1 MILAILIDLESL
13 LRDLGDDSPD
23 VREAA
28 TARLLEMG
36 PDALA
41 AVESHRSRDPEV
53 TMRLRLIA
61 GQVREGM
68 WMLSAEPTQK
78 TFRRGEPVTARVALE
93 NRTGVDREFFN
104 SAEVTVKDAAGNV
117 VGGSATGLLFE
128 HWSPSRELP
137 RILHEQRIEGLL
149 SLAAL
154 EPGTYA
160 VAVRYA
166 APADWRGQFSG
177 QQLDLQISSWSNSY
191 SIAPAIP
198 TGPVLEG
205 ERTASFNVEVV
216 E

>member
-13 LRDLGDDSPD
+13 LRDLGHDSFD

-28 TARLLEMG
+28 TARLLELG
-36 PDALA
+36 PDAID
-41 AVESHRSRDPEV
+41 AVEACRSRDPEV
-53 TMRLRLIA
+53 RTRLQIISR
-61 GQVREGM
+61 QVREGM
-68 WMLSAEPTQK
+68 WTLSAGPTQAV
-78 TFRRGEPVTARVALE
+78 FRRGEPVTARVALE

-128 HWSPSRELP
+128 HWSPSLELP
-137 RILHEQRIEGLL
+137 RIVHGQRIEGLL

-160 VAVRYA
+160 VAVRYVSRA
-166 APADWRGQFSG
+166 GWSEQFSG
-177 QQLDLQISSWSNSY
+177 QQMDLQVSSFSNSY
-191 SIAPAIP
+191 WVAPAIP

-205 ERTASFNVEVV
+205 DRTATFRFEVV